1 MNSRNKLA
9 EMPIRPLLYTMA
21 VPLMLSLLVQSLYNI
36 VDSIFVARLSETAL
50 TAASLV
56 YSIQFLMIAVGV
68 GTAVGLNALL
78 SRKIGEHKPE
88 EACRAATTGLFLMIF
103 TSLIFSII
111 GIFLSDTIATKLA
124 ADSELQELC
133 KQYLSINLVY
143 CWGIFLQTYA
153 QRLLQAVGDTVLSM
167 LSLII
172 GAGLNIIL
180 DPIMIF
186 GLLGCPAMGVRGAAI
201 ATVIG
206 QTAGAFF
213 CIYYKPSIKCLVTKA
228 IIRHSSSLT
237 LPQSSELHRQLS

>member
-9 EMPIRPLLYTMA
+9 
-21 VPLMLSLLVQSLYNI
+21 
-36 VDSIFVARLSETAL
+36 
-50 TAASLV
+50 
-56 YSIQFLMIAVGV
+56 
-68 GTAVGLNALL
+68 
-78 SRKIGEHKPE
+78 
-88 EACRAATTGLFLMIF
+88 
-103 TSLIFSII
+103 
-111 GIFLSDTIATKLA
+111 
-124 ADSELQELC
+124 ADSKLQELC

-172 GAGLNIIL
+172 GAVLNIIL

-206 QTAGAFF
+206 QMTGAVSALLFNRF
-213 CIYYKPSIKCLVTKA
+213 RNPIIHVHLKDYHFSWVPCLWIFIKISGISHGWYAFWIAELIACIYSYCMSHKLLKTIFV
-228 IIRHSSSLT
+228 
-237 LPQSSELHRQLS
+237 